1 MQFQKI
7 LLLSVFPRNTFS
19 LLFTFSLNI
28 FFWIFSL
35 GLMTWKQEMLFWK
48 LIKMAS
54 KTQQKS
60 FELSKVSLK
69 TLQELDTYCTDC
81 LYDWCSKRNK
91 VIFCTMKSKGLF
103 ECRSCMLKM
112 LGTYE
117 REYVGSST
125 KTLRNTKDQIL
136 TTN

>member
-1 MQFQKI
+1 
-7 LLLSVFPRNTFS
+7 
-19 LLFTFSLNI
+19 
-28 FFWIFSL
+28 
-35 GLMTWKQEMLFWK
+35 MLFWK

-60 FELSKVSLK
+60 FVLSKVSLK
-69 TLQELDTYCTDC
+69 TVTELDTYCTDC
-81 LYDWCSKRNK
+81 IYDWCSKRNK

-103 ECRSCMLKM
+103 ECRSCILIM

-125 KTLRNTKDQIL
+125 KSLRNTKDQIL

>member
-1 MQFQKI
+1 
-7 LLLSVFPRNTFS
+7 
-19 LLFTFSLNI
+19 
-28 FFWIFSL
+28 
-35 GLMTWKQEMLFWK
+35 
-48 LIKMAS
+48 MAS
-54 KTQQKS
+54 KTQQKN

-69 TLQELDTYCTDC
+69 TVEGIDTYCTDC

-103 ECRSCMLKM
+103 ECRSCILIM

-125 KTLRNTKDQIL
+125 KSLRNTKGQIL

>member
-1 MQFQKI
+1 
-7 LLLSVFPRNTFS
+7 
-19 LLFTFSLNI
+19 
-28 FFWIFSL
+28 
-35 GLMTWKQEMLFWK
+35 MLFWK

-69 TLQELDTYCTDC
+69 TVEELDTYCTDC

-103 ECRSCMLKM
+103 ECRSCILIM

-125 KTLRNTKDQIL
+125 KSLRNTKGQIL